1 MIRILT
7 IIFTAAAAVLS
18 SFFNNDVYHRYT
30 SLTEVIETYFGSAD
44 EGHCA
49 PAEEAE
55 KVVTQEEEQEE
66 QDEKRLLVF
75 ETTDLHGY
83 LFDASAGDPERFQYR
98 LAYIANEIN
107 KARNSDEYDDVILL
121 DGGDI
126 YQGTPFSSL
135 TGGAPMRLAL
145 ETIGYD
151 AVALGNHEFDWDVQ
165 EYAADREGTL
175 PPYEVGEYFGDPDI
189 PVLACNLYEADTM
202 ERVSFTQDYLIIE
215 RAGIKTAVIGY
226 IPDYSSTILQE
237 KIEPYY
243 IEEDLSKLNALAGT
257 VIEEEDPDAT
267 IILVHGDPVSVAE
280 AMDPELVDL
289 VVGGHTHKSNIGRA
303 DNGISFIEGYCYGQG
318 YATAVLVIGAEGNV
332 RIEDIG
338 YTSIVENRFQLY
350 DMEVNTE
357 LLDSEIMDISHAAWD
372 AIHEEMGEVLGY
384 VATSV
389 KKRQTGDSPSTIIG
403 NWFTDLELRATE
415 KYGTVAAF
423 YNSGGIRAQFKIQ
436 GNNKTRDITVYD
448 IYSMAPFGNSLL
460 IYDITGSELAKLIAD
475 GLKDSD
481 YGDQVSGLTFTYTEN
496 APNEPVI
503 LNITLDDGTDVDL
516 SDSDTLYRVC
526 VSEYSATYP
535 GSVFQDKE
543 PVIPP
548 ADSPIDNES
557 FIEVLR
563 EEAAENEGFL
573 YIDMRVRGTKI
584 L

>member
-18 SFFNNDVYHRYT
+18 IFFNKDVYHRYT

-338 YTSIVENRFQLY
+338 YTSIVENRFRLY

-503 LNITLDDGTDVDL
+503 LSITLDDGTDVDL

-573 YIDMRVRGTKI
+573 YIDMRARGTKI